1 MVDCCASGRGGGR
14 MSRPLMLHIPDGT
27 KAIAISIVAERKD
40 GGLALTTKGIDTK
53 QILEGR
59 DVEIEI
65 DEEEVG

>member
-1 MVDCCASGRGGGR
+1 MVDCCASG
-14 MSRPLMLHIPDGT
+14 
-27 KAIAISIVAERKD
+27 KD

-65 DEEEVG
+65 DEEEAE

>member
-1 MVDCCASGRGGGR
+1 
-14 MSRPLMLHIPDGT
+14 MSRHLMLHIPDGT

-65 DEEEVG
+65 DEEEEE

>member
-1 MVDCCASGRGGGR
+1 
-14 MSRPLMLHIPDGT
+14 MSRPLMLHIPEGT

-40 GGLALTTKGIDTK
+40 VGLTLITKGIDTK

-65 DEEEVG
+65 DEEDTE

>member
-1 MVDCCASGRGGGR
+1 

-27 KAIAISIVAERKD
+27 KAIAISIVAEQKD
-40 GGLALTTKGIDTK
+40 GGLALKTKGIDTK

-65 DEEEVG
+65 DEEDTE

>member
-1 MVDCCASGRGGGR
+1 
-14 MSRPLMLHIPDGT
+14 MSRQIMLHIPDGT
-27 KAIAISIVAERKD
+27 KAMTITIVAAQKD

-65 DEEEVG
+65 DEEEAE

>member
-1 MVDCCASGRGGGR
+1 
-14 MSRPLMLHIPDGT
+14 MSKHLMLHIPDGT
-27 KAIAISIVAERKD
+27 KAISISIVAERKD

-65 DEEEVG
+65 DEEAEG

>member
-1 MVDCCASGRGGGR
+1 

-27 KAIAISIVAERKD
+27 KAIAISIITEQKD
-40 GGLALTTKGIDTK
+40 GGLALKTKSIDTK

-65 DEEEVG
+65 DEEEAE

>member
-1 MVDCCASGRGGGR
+1 
-14 MSRPLMLHIPDGT
+14 MSRHLMLHIPDGT

-40 GGLALTTKGIDTK
+40 VGLTLITKGIDTK

-65 DEEEVG
+65 DEEEAE